1 MDHFHFIS
9 FIFLLVNVSFA
20 GNVHA
25 ALLPAQTYWKSVF
38 PNTPMPKS
46 LQILLNPSPS
56 SENKI
61 ILAEMVHSNTKVI
74 DFLGIYSHYQI
85 NPSSN
90 TKPQKSD
97 KDAEAD
103 GKAIFFLENQLRP
116 GRTLK
121 VNEIFKTRNKA
132 SFLPRQIAESIPF
145 SSRKFPEIFK
155 YFSLEPKSNEASLI
169 KETIRNCEIPDM
181 KGEQRYCATSLESLI
196 DWTVSKLGKN
206 IQVLSNNVEKETE
219 NRVFAIAGEAKKVGE
234 TEMVCHKLKYA
245 YAVFLCHSIEKTTAY
260 TVPLVSAD
268 GSTKAKILAI
278 CHKDTSAWSPDH
290 IAFQILKVKPGTVPI
305 CHFLTK
311 ETLVWVPK

>member
-1 MDHFHFIS
+1 MDHFHFLP
-9 FIFLLVNVSFA
+9 FIILLVNLSLA

-25 ALLPAQTYWKSVF
+25 ALVPAQNYWKSVF

-56 SENKI
+56 AGNTKV
-61 ILAEMVHSNTKVI
+61 LAEMVHSNTKVI
-74 DFLGIYSHYQI
+74 DSLGSYSNYQI
-85 NPSSN
+85 NPSST
-90 TKPQKSD
+90 TKPD

-103 GKAIFFLENQLRP
+103 GKAIFFLENQLRL

-121 VNEIFKTRNKA
+121 VSGILKTRNTA
-132 SFLPRQIAESIPF
+132 SFLPRQIAQAIPF
-145 SSRKFPEIFK
+145 SSGKFPEIFK
-155 YFSLEPKSNEASLI
+155 YFSLEPKSDEANLI
-169 KETIRNCEIPDM
+169 KETIQKCETPAM
-181 KGEQRYCATSLESLI
+181 KGEQRYCATSLESLV

-234 TEMVCHKLKYA
+234 TELVCHKLKYA

-268 GSTKAKILAI
+268 GSTKAKLLAI

-290 IAFQILKVKPGTVPI
+290 LAFQILKIKPGTVPV

>member
-1 MDHFHFIS
+1 MQ
-9 FIFLLVNVSFA
+9 VSFA

-25 ALLPAQTYWKSVF
+25 VLFPVQNYWKSVF

-56 SENKI
+56 TGNTKV
-61 ILAEMVHSNTKVI
+61 LAEMVHSNTKVI
-74 DFLGIYSHYQI
+74 DSLGSYSNYQI
-85 NPSSN
+85 NPSRT
-90 TKPQKSD
+90 TKPD

-103 GKAIFFLENQLRP
+103 GKAIFFLENQLR
-116 GRTLK
+116 LD
-121 VNEIFKTRNKA
+121 A
-132 SFLPRQIAESIPF
+132 QSIPF
-145 SSRKFPEIFK
+145 SSGKFPEIFK
-155 YFSLEPKSNEASLI
+155 YFSLKPKSDEANLI
-169 KETIRNCEIPDM
+169 KETIQKCEIPAM

-206 IQVLSNNVEKETE
+206 IQVLSNDVEKETE

-268 GSTKAKILAI
+268 GSTKAKLLAI

-290 IAFQILKVKPGTVPI
+290 FAFQILKVKPGTVPV

>member
-1 MDHFHFIS
+1 MDHFHFLP
-9 FIFLLVNVSFA
+9 FIILLVNVSFA

-25 ALLPAQTYWKSVF
+25 VLFPVQNYWKSVF

-56 SENKI
+56 AGNTKV
-61 ILAEMVHSNTKVI
+61 LAEMVHSNTKVI
-74 DFLGIYSHYQI
+74 DSLGSYSNYQI
-85 NPSSN
+85 NPSRT
-90 TKPQKSD
+90 TKPD

-103 GKAIFFLENQLRP
+103 GKAIFFLENQLRL
-116 GRTLK
+116 GRTLE
-121 VNEIFKTRNKA
+121 VNGILKTRNKA
-132 SFLPRQIAESIPF
+132 SFLPRQIAQSIPF
-145 SSRKFPEIFK
+145 SSGKFPEIFK
-155 YFSLEPKSNEASLI
+155 YFSLKPKSDEANLI
-169 KETIRNCEIPDM
+169 KETIRKCEIPAM

-206 IQVLSNNVEKETE
+206 IQVLSNDVEKETE

-260 TVPLVSAD
+260 TVPLVSTD
-268 GSTKAKILAI
+268 GSTKAKLLAI

-290 IAFQILKVKPGTVPI
+290 FAFQILKVKPGTVPV